1 MNTYPQKEET
11 RSKNLLLDIEK
22 ESNIV
27 KIPSTQQELQNL
39 DIPTVQRKHLLDDDE
54 VRKIRTRN
62 EELDLEEFDFDSDDL
77 KISNEDKPAFLRR
90 QMD

>member
-1 MNTYPQKEET
+1 MSEIDVEEY
-11 RSKNLLLDIEK
+11 EK
-22 ESNIV
+22 RC
-27 KIPSTQQELQNL
+27 QEILE
-39 DIPTVQRKHLLDDDE
+39 DDE

-62 EELDLEEFDFDSDDL
+62 DELNLEEFDFDSDDL